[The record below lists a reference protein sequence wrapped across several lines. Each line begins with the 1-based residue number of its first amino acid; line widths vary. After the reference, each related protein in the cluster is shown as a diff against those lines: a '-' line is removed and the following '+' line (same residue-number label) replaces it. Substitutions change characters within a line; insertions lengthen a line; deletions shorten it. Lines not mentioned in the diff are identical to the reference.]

1 MLSGTLYRTAA
12 LQWLRRGAAA
22 GLCLFGL
29 WFGAAQAAN
38 YTFPGTLPGGCSG
51 SGPTYS
57 CGALTLTD
65 GDTITI
71 SGNKPA
77 TITVN
82 GNFTT
87 NRSTINGAGAA
98 SDVTFVVTG
107 ALNLGYQVN
116 LNANVTAA
124 SVADPGTQ
132 GAVGGDLTATS
143 GNIVVGFKTDVGGN
157 ITSNTGS
164 ITVGNES
171 VIGGYISSNSG
182 AITVKYRSTV
192 ASYVSTSGAITIE
205 QEAVVTGALV
215 GGAGAVSVGQ
225 KTQVNGAITSSSGT
239 IAIGQEAIA
248 SACVKS
254 SNSSS
259 ITLGYRSSVNSVCC
273 GATCGNSCV
282 TKDASI
288 AMPPACGS
296 QIIAEYRMDEASW
309 NGTTGEVKDS
319 SGNGAHGTSKLSGGA
334 AAPATTLAGTPAY
347 SSGAQS
353 TCRFGEFDTL
363 SGTIRTLT
371 YVELPAM
378 PVLST
383 GFSVTAWIRSTDTTA
398 SGQRIFVRDDN
409 QDGWA
414 ISLGDGGAGKL
425 RFFSRQVSNNG
436 AVTGDGTN
444 PNAGAFAI
452 DTTSVIANNTWYF
465 VAASVDASNKLV
477 TLYVYDTAGALKAKA
492 SASFSGTWADGSG
505 MAAIGGETSASG
517 EGQTANFHFRGNIDE
532 VAFFTGAQTQT
543 QIRARLPQV
552 RTCIVSQTC
561 IVDDFASGTL
571 SPTLWNAVKIAGNFT
586 PQVATVGTQKRLR
599 LTDANG
605 NEATMVQLKKWF
617 PAAGNK
623 VVVQFDHYAYGG
635 NGADGIVV
643 VLSDA
648 SVSAAP
654 GAPGGSLGYAQAS
667 AAGFS
672 GGWLGVGIDEYG
684 NFANTSEGR
693 QGYPSGW
700 TPPSGANR
708 AAGFYPDSVAIRGS
722 GSGTS
727 KYHLLANTGSL
738 SPEIWTS
745 SNTSS
750 TAHRYRITVDNS
762 NSVNAYVTVERDT
775 SATGSSFVTIVPKFD
790 VLGANSLQA
799 TVPTN
804 LLLSLTGGT
813 GGSNNIHE
821 IANLSVCANYVTEPG
836 GSSIASAFDCLET
849 GTNSPWVASTSGTDK
864 PLYTKLAGTD
874 FKFDVAALKA
884 DGTLEGNYVAS
895 GGDTKYVQV
904 ELFDNTSPAASC
916 AAYTGAIA
924 SQIVPFA
931 SGSYSGSAGRALT
944 ANFNIPTARAKLLCR
959 VRECT
964 GSTCSAYTAVTAA
977 CSTDQFSVRPQQLTV
992 TAPAMTNAGLT
1003 GMPAAKAGTAFTLTA
1018 AAGVSAGYT
1027 GTPTIDNTKVLD
1039 HNGATIAPGTLGGSF
1054 APITGTGAGTGASG
1068 TSFTYQDVGNI
1079 QFPADTVVDSSFT
1092 AIDQSNSGC
1101 VAGSTSNTLS
1111 GGKYGCN
1118 IGSPATAK
1126 FGRWYPSHY
1135 SFSGALTASCA
1146 AGGGF
1151 TYMGQDALGVVL
1163 TLKAHATTGGAAS
1176 ASDPVLSRY
1185 TSGYAGLA
1193 PVTISGDNGGAAVAV
1208 SRLNSPDFPAMPN
1221 TALWSAGQMLVN
1233 DTYAFSQLASPDGP
1247 YDSFKLKAA
1256 INDADGATFFNATN
1270 ETNTTRIRS
1279 GQLRLFNAY
1288 GSELLPLPVSLE
1300 ARYWNG
1306 SFYITNTLDSCTTL
1320 NLSSVIM
1327 SNYVSSV
1334 ATGLAACE
1342 TQISPTTN
1350 QTLNAGKLPSPGLV
1364 LSKPGTGN
1372 SGSVLL
1378 TLNVSAAASGKTC
1391 VSTTESNATAANLP
1405 WFGSNPTA
1413 RATFGVYKSPLI
1425 YLRENY

>member
-1 MLSGTLYRTAA
+1 MLSGTLYRIAA
-12 LQWLRRGAAA
+12 LQWLRRGVAA

-29 WFGAAQAAN
+29 WSGAAQAAN
-38 YTFPGTLPGGCSG
+38 YTFPGTLPSGCSG

-57 CGALTLTD
+57 CGALTLAD

-87 NRSTINGAGAA
+87 NRSTINAAGAA
-98 SDVTFVVTG
+98 SDVSFVVTG

-116 LNANVTAA
+116 LNGSVSAA

-132 GAVGGDLTATS
+132 GSVGGSLTATG
-143 GNIVVGFKTDVGGN
+143 GNIVVGFKTNVGGN

-164 ITVGNES
+164 IAVGNES
-171 VIGGYISSNSG
+171 IVGGYISSTSG

-192 ASYVSTSGAITIE
+192 ASYVHTSGAITIE
-205 QEAVVTGALV
+205 QEAVVS
-215 GGAGAVSVGQ
+215 GAVVGDTGNVNIGF
-225 KTQVNGAITSSSGT
+225 KTTVNGAISSSSGT
-239 IAIGQEAIA
+239 ITIGQEANA
-248 SACVKS
+248 AACVKS
-254 SNSSS
+254 SNSAS
-259 ITLGYRSSVNSVCC
+259 ITLGYRSAVNSVCC

-282 TKDASI
+282 TNNTTFS
-288 AMPPACGS
+288 MPAACGS
-296 QIIAEYRMDEASW
+296 QIIAEYRMDEAGW

-334 AAPATTLAGTPAY
+334 SALATTLAGTPAY
-347 SSGAQS
+347 SSGSQS

-363 SGTIRTLT
+363 SGTNRTLT

-378 PVLST
+378 PALST

-425 RFFSRQVSNNG
+425 RFFSRRVSNNG

-477 TLYVYDTAGALKAKA
+477 TLYVYDTSGALKAKA
-492 SASFSGTWADGSG
+492 SASFTGVWSDGSG

-532 VAFFTGAQTQT
+532 VAFFTGAQTQA

-552 RTCIVSQTC
+552 RACAVSQTC

-586 PQVATVGTQKRLR
+586 PQVATVGAQKRLR
-599 LTDANG
+599 LTDARG
-605 NEATMVQLKKWF
+605 GEATMVQLKKWF

-635 NGADGIVV
+635 NGADGVVV

-648 SVSAAP
+648 LVSAAP
-654 GAPGGSLGYAQAS
+654 GGPGGSLGYAQS
-667 AAGFS
+667 DSTAGFA
-672 GGWLGVGIDEYG
+672 GGWLGIGIDEFG
-684 NFANTSEGR
+684 NFPNTNQGR
-693 QGYPSGW
+693 QGYPPGW
-700 TPPSGANR
+700 TAPAGANV
-708 AAGFYPDSVAIRGS
+708 AAGAYPDSVAVRGS

-727 KYHLLANTGSL
+727 KYHLLANTGRL
-738 SPEIWTS
+738 SPEIWTNS
-745 SNTSS
+745 TTNTET
-750 TAHRYRITVDNS
+750 TAQRYRITVDNS

-775 SATGSSFVTIVPKFD
+775 SATGNSFVTIVPKFD
-790 VLGANSLQA
+790 VLGANSLQTAVPA
-799 TVPTN
+799 T
-804 LLLSLTGGT
+804 LMLSLTGGT
-813 GGSNNIHE
+813 GGSHNIHE
-821 IANLSVCANYVTEPG
+821 FANVSVCANYVTEPG
-836 GSSIASAFDCLET
+836 GSSTASAFDCLET
-849 GTNSPWVASTSGTDK
+849 GSNSPWVASSSASDK

-916 AAYTGAIA
+916 GAYTGAIA

-964 GSTCSAYTAVTAA
+964 GSTCSAYTSVTAA
-977 CSTDQFSVRPQQLTV
+977 CSTDQFSVRPRQLTV

-1003 GMPAAKAGTAFTLTA
+1003 GTPAAKAGTAFTLTA

-1039 HNGATIAPGTLGGSF
+1039 HNGATIAAGTLGGSF
-1054 APITGTGAGTGASG
+1054 SAGAGTGATG

-1079 QFPADTVVDSSFT
+1079 QFPADAVVDKSFT
-1092 AIDQSNSGC
+1092 AIDQSNNGC
-1101 VAGSTSNTLS
+1101 VTGSTSNTLS

-1118 IGSPATAK
+1118 IGSTATAK

-1146 AGGGF
+1146 AGGF
-1151 TYMGQDALGVVL
+1151 TYMDQDALGVVL

-1185 TSGYAGLA
+1185 TSGYSRLA

-1208 SRLNSPDFPAMPN
+1208 SRLGSPDFPAMPN
-1221 TALWSAGQMLVN
+1221 TALWSEGQMLIN
-1233 DTYAFSQLASPDGP
+1233 NTYAFSKLTSPDGP
-1247 YDSFKLKAA
+1247 YDSFKLQAA
-1256 INDADGATFFNATN
+1256 ISDPDGATFLSATN
-1270 ETNTTRIRS
+1270 ETNTTRVRY
-1279 GQLRLFNAY
+1279 GQVRLFNSY
-1288 GSELLPLPVSLE
+1288 GSELLALPVPLE

-1306 SFYITNTLDSCTTL
+1306 SFYVTNTLDSCTTL

-1327 SNYVSSV
+1327 SNYVSNVSP
-1334 ATGLAACE
+1334 GLTACE

-1350 QTLNAGKLPSPGLV
+1350 QTLSEGKLLSPGLV
-1364 LSKPGTGN
+1364 LSKPGSGN

-1378 TLNVSAAASGKTC
+1378 TLNVSPTATGKTC

>member
-1 MLSGTLYRTAA
+1 MSRWTPYLPRVLRMLQHGMKTA
-12 LQWLRRGAAA
+12 LCVLGIWA
-22 GLCLFGL
+22 GM
-29 WFGAAQAAN
+29 AQAAN
-38 YTFPGTLPGGCSG
+38 YTFPGTLPSGCSG

-57 CGALTLTD
+57 CGALTLAD
-65 GDTITI
+65 NDTITI

-87 NRSTINGAGAA
+87 NRSTINAAGAA
-98 SDVTFVVTG
+98 SDVTFIVTG
-107 ALNLGYQVN
+107 ALNLGYLVN
-116 LNANVTAA
+116 LNANVSAA

-132 GAVGGDLTATS
+132 GAVGGDVTATS
-143 GNIVVGFKTDVGGN
+143 GNIVIGFKTDVGGN

-192 ASYVSTSGAITIE
+192 ASYVSTSGALAIE
-205 QEAVVTGALV
+205 QEAVVSGAV
-215 GGAGAVSVGQ
+215 AGGAGAVSLGQ
-225 KTQVNGAITSSSGT
+225 KTQVNGAISSSSGT

-254 SNSSS
+254 SNSAS

-282 TKDASI
+282 TNNTTFS
-288 AMPPACGS
+288 MPAACGS
-296 QIIAEYRMDEASW
+296 QIIAEYRMDESGW

-319 SGNGAHGTSKLSGGA
+319 SGNGAHGTSKLSSGA
-334 AAPATTLAGTPAY
+334 TARATTVAGTPAY
-347 SSGAQS
+347 TSGSQS
-353 TCRFGEFDTL
+353 TCRYGEFDTL
-363 SGTIRTLT
+363 SGTTRTYT
-371 YVELPAM
+371 YVELPSM
-378 PVLST
+378 PVLTT
-383 GFSVTAWIRSTDTTA
+383 GFSVSAWIRSVDTTA

-414 ISLGDGGAGKL
+414 ISLGDGGTGKL

-436 AVTGDGTN
+436 PVSGDGTN

-452 DTTSVIANNTWYF
+452 DTNAVIANNTWYF
-465 VAASVDASNKLV
+465 VAATVDASNKLV
-477 TLYVYDTAGALKAKA
+477 TLYVYDTSATLRAKA
-492 SASFSGTWADGSG
+492 SASFSGIWADGSG
-505 MAAIGGETSASG
+505 MAAIGGETAASA

-532 VAFFTGAQTQT
+532 VAFFTGAQTQA
-543 QIRARLPQV
+543 QIQARLPQV
-552 RTCIVSQTC
+552 RTCTVSQTC
-561 IVDDFASGTL
+561 IVDDFSSGTL
-571 SPTLWNAVKIAGNFT
+571 NASLWNTVKIAGSFT
-586 PQVATVGTQKRLR
+586 PQVVSVGGQNRLR

-605 NEATMVQLKKWF
+605 GEATMVQLKKWF

-623 VVVQFDHYAYGG
+623 VIVQFDHYVYGG
-635 NGADGIVV
+635 NGADGVVV

-648 SVSAAP
+648 SVSP
-654 GAPGGSLGYAQAS
+654 APGGPGGSMGYAQNGGTS
-667 AAGFS
+667 GFS
-672 GGWLGVGIDEYG
+672 GGWLGMGIDEYG
-684 NFANTSEGR
+684 NFPNPTESR
-693 QGYPSGW
+693 VGYPTSW
-700 TPPSGANR
+700 TPPGNANKS
-708 AAGFYPDSVAIRGS
+708 AGFYANNVSIRGS
-722 GSGTS
+722 GSGTTG
-727 KYHLLANTGSL
+727 YRLLANTGSL
-738 SPEIWTS
+738 SPQIWSS
-745 SNTSS
+745 SNTSN
-750 TAHRYRITVDNS
+750 TAQRYRVTIDNS
-762 NSVNAYVTVERDT
+762 NSVNAYVMVERDT
-775 SATGSSFVTIVPKFD
+775 TATGNNFVTIVSKFD
-790 VLGANSLQA
+790 VLGANSLQTA
-799 TVPTN
+799 VPTN

-821 IANLSVCANYVTEPG
+821 FANLSVCANYVTDPG
-836 GSSIASAFDCLET
+836 GSATASAFDCLET
-849 GTNSPWVASTSGTDK
+849 GTNSPWVASSSGAVK

-874 FKFDVAALKA
+874 FKFDVAALKV
-884 DGTLEGNYVAS
+884 DGTLEGNYVAA

-916 AAYTGAIA
+916 GAYTGAIA

-1003 GMPAAKAGTAFTLTA
+1003 GTPAAKAGIAFTLTA

-1039 HNGATIAPGTLGGSF
+1039 HNGATIAAGTLGGSF
-1054 APITGTGAGTGASG
+1054 LAGTGTVATG

-1079 QFPADTVVDSSFT
+1079 QFPADAVVDSTFT

-1101 VAGSTSNTLS
+1101 VTGSTSNTLS

-1146 AGGGF
+1146 AGGF
-1151 TYMGQDALGVVL
+1151 TYMDQDALGVVL
-1163 TLKAHATTGGAAS
+1163 TLKAHATTGGTAS

-1193 PVTISGDNGGAAVAV
+1193 PVTISGDNGGTAVAV
-1208 SRLNSPDFPAMPN
+1208 SRLGSPAFPAMPN
-1221 TALWSAGQMLVN
+1221 TALWSEGQMLIN
-1233 DTYAFSQLASPDGP
+1233 NTYAFSKLTSPDGP

-1256 INDADGATFFNATN
+1256 ISDPDGATFLSATN
-1270 ETNTTRIRS
+1270 ETNTTRVRY
-1279 GQLRLFNAY
+1279 GQMRLFNTY
-1288 GSELLPLPVSLE
+1288 GSELLALPVPLE

-1306 SFYITNTLDSCTTL
+1306 SFYVTNTLDSCTTL

-1327 SNYVSSV
+1327 SNYVSNVSP
-1334 ATGLAACE
+1334 GLTACE

-1350 QTLNAGKLPSPGLV
+1350 QTLSGGKLLSPGLV
-1364 LSKPGTGN
+1364 LSKPGAGN

-1378 TLNVSAAASGKTC
+1378 TLNVSATATGKTC